1 MRQPIR
7 PELDDERRG
16 ADDRAECQ
24 AFLATLGETLRPL
37 ADPLAIQSKASEL
50 LGKFLRVNRAT
61 YTELKNGE
69 AIVGPSYLMDAEP
82 LPSRFAYRAFSQA
95 LRASMGGGDAVVVGD
110 VLTDVRL
117 TAAERGP
124 LAAAGIAAF
133 VGVVLV
139 KESRGV
145 ASFGVDSATARQWTA
160 AEVELVREVA
170 ERTWSAVERARAE
183 DALHA
188 SKDEYRLLFNSLD
201 QGFCTM
207 EVIFDERQRPI
218 DYRFL
223 TTNEAFVRQTGLKDA
238 VGRRVREL
246 AAGEESYWFETC
258 GRVAASGVAER
269 FEHRVDSQ
277 SSWYEVYA
285 FPIGAPPRRR
295 VGVLFNDIGARK
307 QAERKLQESE
317 ERLRLALGVGEL
329 ASWDWNIKTGDVV
342 WSDSHYVM
350 QGYEV
355 GEVAPSYEAWIA
367 RVHPDDRACAAA
379 AIAAARDARTVY
391 RHEFRSLRPDGS
403 IRRFSA
409 QGHFFY
415 DDRGD
420 AVRMIG
426 VMRDVTE
433 QRAADDALRCSELR
447 QSFLLKLSDTLRPL
461 ADPRDIQYE
470 AARTLGEHLGVGRV
484 GYSEDEGDGVA
495 VRVARHY
502 CRGLPGIEGVYRYDD
517 FGGDILS
524 RLRSGLTI
532 IQPDIGSDVSLSA
545 AEREIYAALRVGAMV
560 VVPLAKAGK
569 LLAVLFV
576 HSEEPRAWSDQE
588 TALIEETAQRIW
600 SAVEQAR
607 AEAAFRTSEQRFRS
621 LVVPF
626 AQAVWETNAQG
637 QAVEDSPSWRAY
649 TGQSVE
655 EWLGEGWCAAVHPD
669 DRGYALRRWRATVES
684 GEAVSG
690 EFRIRSVAGGWRWTN
705 VRAAPLFDELG
716 HVRKWVGMN
725 VDITDRKR
733 AEEELRASEARLRLL
748 IESAKDF
755 AIFTM
760 RPDLIVTSWSPGA
773 EAVFGFAADEILG
786 RSAESLFTREDREAG
801 VPRREAEIALQN
813 GRAADERWHVR
824 KDGSRFYASGVMTPL
839 RCGDSAGFVKVARDL
854 TERKRAED
862 ELRLAY
868 RRKNEFL
875 AMLGHELRNPLAAI
889 KGGVTLLQSEMI
901 PADAKAAVVPIIA
914 DQVEHM
920 QRLIGDILDVARII
934 EGKIEVR
941 PQETELGG
949 ILVQATNMLRAQAE
963 KRACSLEISGT
974 SEPILLQADR
984 GRLMQVFTNII
995 TNSIKYSGANCR
1007 IDVIIERQDREAVVR
1022 IRDDGLGIAPELLPH
1037 VFDLFVQSKRTLD
1050 RSEGGMGLGLHVVRK
1065 IVEMHGG
1072 SVEAMS
1078 EGEGKGSEFIV
1089 RLPAGESRR

>member
-1 MRQPIR
+1 MREPTR
-7 PELDDERRG
+7 PEFDDEPGG
-16 ADDRAECQ
+16 ADDRAGGQ
-24 AFLATLGETLRPL
+24 AFLSAFGEALRPL

-50 LGKFLRVNRAT
+50 LGKFLGVNRAT
-61 YTELKNGE
+61 YTELKYGE

-95 LRASMGGGDAVVVGD
+95 LRASMGRGDSVVVGD
-110 VLTDVRL
+110 VVTDARL

-133 VGVVLV
+133 VGVVLI
-139 KESRGV
+139 KDSRGV

-183 DALHA
+183 SALHA
-188 SKDEYRLLFNSLD
+188 SEDEYRLLFNSLD
-201 QGFCTM
+201 QGFCTI
-207 EVIFDERQRPI
+207 EAIFDDRQRPI

-223 TTNEAFVRQTGLKDA
+223 TSNEAFVRQTGWTDA
-238 VGRRVREL
+238 VGRSAREL
-246 AAGEESYWFETC
+246 AAENESYWFETC
-258 GRVAASGVAER
+258 GRVAVSGVAER
-269 FEHRVDSQ
+269 FEHCADSR
-277 SSWYEVYA
+277 SRWFEVYA

-295 VGVLFNDIGARK
+295 VGVLFNDVSARK
-307 QAERKLQESE
+307 QAGRELRESE
-317 ERLRLALGVGEL
+317 ERLRLALGAGEL
-329 ASWDWNIKTGDVV
+329 ASWDWNIQTGDIV
-342 WSDSHYVM
+342 WSDSHYLM

-367 RVHPDDRACAAA
+367 RVHPDDRAAAAA
-379 AIAAARDARTVY
+379 AIVGARDSRSAY

-403 IRRFSA
+403 IRWLSA

-415 DDRGD
+415 DDSGD

-426 VMRDVTE
+426 VARDVTE
-433 QRAADDALRCSELR
+433 QRAANDALRRSERR
-447 QSFLLKLSDTLRPL
+447 QSFLLRLSDTLRPL
-461 ADPRDIQYE
+461 ADPLDIQAA

-484 GYSEDEGDGVA
+484 GYAEDEGDGVA
-495 VRVARHY
+495 VRVARNY

-517 FGGDILS
+517 FGGVLNRLS
-524 RLRSGLTI
+524 SGRTI
-532 IQPDIGSDVSLSA
+532 VQSDLGSDESLSDA
-545 AEREIYAALRVGAMV
+545 QREAYAALRIGAMV

-576 HSEEPRAWSDQE
+576 HAEKPRAWSEEE
-588 TALIEETAQRIW
+588 TALIEDTAQRVW

-607 AEAAFRTSEQRFRS
+607 AEAAFRISEQRFRS

-637 QAVEDSPSWRAY
+637 EAVEDSPSWRAY

-655 EWLGEGWCAAVHPD
+655 EWFGEGWCAAVHPD
-669 DRGYALRRWRATVES
+669 DRAYALRRWRATVES

-716 HVRKWVGMN
+716 QIRKWVGMN
-725 VDITDRKR
+725 IDVTDRKR
-733 AEEELRASEARLRLL
+733 AEEELRASETRLRLL
-748 IESAKDF
+748 IESAKDY

-786 RSAESLFTREDREAG
+786 RSAESLFTPEDREAG
-801 VPRREAEIALQN
+801 VPRHEAETALQN

-824 KDGSRFYASGVMTPL
+824 KDGTRFYASGVTTPL

-862 ELRLAY
+862 ELRLAD

-889 KGGVTLLQSEMI
+889 KGGVTLLQSEML
-901 PADAKAAVVPIIA
+901 PAESKAAVVPIIA

-934 EGKIEVR
+934 EGRIDVC
-941 PQETELGG
+941 PQKTELGG
-949 ILVQATNMLRAQAE
+949 ILVEAANMLRMRAD
-963 KRACSLEISGT
+963 KRACSLEIFGA

-984 GRLMQVFTNII
+984 GRLLQVFTNII
-995 TNSIKYSGANCR
+995 TNSIKYSGTNCR
-1007 IDVIIERQDREAVVR
+1007 IDVIIERREGEGVVR
-1022 IRDDGLGIAPELLPH
+1022 VRDNGLGISPELLPH

-1072 SVEAMS
+1072 SVEALS

-1089 RLPAGESRR
+1089 RLPVEESRR